1 MDSGIFIF
9 LLFLMVVNRKWGI
22 LIIFNNY
29 GVKNVD
35 KKHNGKLPN
44 PKESCMIIIYD
55 IPLVSSI

>member
-1 MDSGIFIF
+1 MG
-9 LLFLMVVNRKWGI
+9 N
-22 LIIFNNY
+22 FNNY